1 MRFLL
6 GTDEAGYG
14 PNLGPL
20 VVAASA
26 WQVPRKVAAEKLYD
40 CLGEVICR
48 EQTQDGDERLAIAD
62 SKQLYH
68 SGASLAGL
76 ERGVLGLL
84 SLLGRSVVAW
94 KDVWPCFGAESHSN
108 GTPTNGRGFDSE
120 PWHDGYDE
128 PLPVA
133 VAADEL
139 ARTVS
144 LVGEGCR
151 SRQVSFLGLEATVV
165 SPRRF
170 NDALAEYGNKAE
182 VLSLTTLR
190 LARKLIDALPPG
202 DVQVVC
208 DKHGGRSYY
217 AALLQH
223 VFEADW
229 IVVRQETA
237 ELGVY
242 DVEYAGRAIEF
253 RFLVQGERMLPT
265 AHASMTAKYLRELS
279 MRAFNAFW
287 KQHVPGLKPTAG
299 YSTDSRRFRAEIRAA
314 QKKLKIADRDL
325 WREK

>member
-1 MRFLL
+1 MFGRAL
-6 GTDEAGYG
+6 EAKVIRIA
-14 PNLGPL
+14 PRPL
-20 VVAASA
+20 V
-26 WQVPRKVAAEKLYD
+26 
-40 CLGEVICR
+40 
-48 EQTQDGDERLAIAD
+48 
-62 SKQLYH
+62 
-68 SGASLAGL
+68 GALTVN
-76 ERGVLGLL
+76 RGTT
-84 SLLGRSVVAW
+84 
-94 KDVWPCFGAESHSN
+94 
-108 GTPTNGRGFDSE
+108 GTTSR
-120 PWHDGYDE
+120 
-128 PLPVA
+128 
-133 VAADEL
+133 
-139 ARTVS
+139 
-144 LVGEGCR
+144 CR
-151 SRQVSFLGLEATVV
+151 SRQVSFLGLEAAVV
-165 SPRRF
+165 SPRKF

-242 DVEYAGRAIEF
+242 DVEYAGRAVEF

-299 YSTDSRRFRAEIRAA
+299 YSTDSRRFRADIRAA

>member
-48 EQTQDGDERLAIAD
+48 EQTKDGDQRLAIAD

-68 SGASLAGL
+68 SGASLGGL
-76 ERGVLGLL
+76 ERGVLAML
-84 SLLGRSVVAW
+84 SLLGRGVVAW
-94 KDVWPCFGAESHSN
+94 KDVWPCFGGESHSN
-108 GTPTNGRGFDSE
+108 STPTIGRGFDGE

-144 LVGEGCR
+144 LVADGCR
-151 SRQVSFLGLEATVV
+151 SRQVSFLGLEAAVV
-165 SPRRF
+165 SPRKF

-242 DVEYAGRAIEF
+242 DVEYAGRAVEF

-299 YSTDSRRFRAEIRAA
+299 YSTDSRRFRADIRAA